1 MIGEKL
7 KSDIYIYSG
16 ATFVKVKLMK
26 RRNVE
31 RTRGGRES
39 AKKAEKKVSMDTH
52 LHRIFIQDIDH
63 FSPKR
68 TVINV
73 SPVNM

>member
-1 MIGEKL
+1 MIGERL

-39 AKKAEKKVSMDTH
+39 AKKAEEQEKGFNGH
-52 LHRIFIQDIDH
+52 
-63 FSPKR
+63 
-68 TVINV
+68 
-73 SPVNM
+73 

>member
-1 MIGEKL
+1 MIGERL

-31 RTRGGRES
+31 RTPGGRES
-39 AKKAEKKVSMDTH
+39 AKKAEEQEKDFNGHSFTSN
-52 LHRIFIQDIDH
+52 IYTGYSQTI
-63 FSPKR
+63 SC
-68 TVINV
+68 INI
-73 SPVNM
+73 SLI